1 MPSRKLWLLFL
12 ALVFVLTQ
20 PSVAHAAGTGLP
32 WERVIQ
38 LLVDSLTGPVLQGG
52 VIASIVI
59 FGLLLAFTNPSVA
72 WQRVMQIILGLSL
85 ATGAA
90 SIAATLL
97 PVTSGATF

>member
-1 MPSRKLWLLFL
+1 MPSRKSWLVCL
-12 ALVFVLTQ
+12 ALLFVLTQ

-38 LLVDSLTGPVLQGG
+38 MLVDSLTGPVLQGS

-59 FGLLLAFTNPSVA
+59 FGLLLAFTNPGPV
-72 WQRVMQIILGLSL
+72 WQRVIQIIFGLSL

-90 SIAATLL
+90 SVAATLL